1 LNVSGFSPLSLL
13 VKSREHTVILVD
25 LKTSTDFRKSM
36 NGVVSRNIVKC
47 KSRRAGITTV
57 DEWLIL
63 METKQS
69 AWWRKQQK
77 RAKMTWWSRV
87 GLGNLS
93 QADVERNEL

>member
-1 LNVSGFSPLSLL
+1 M
-13 VKSREHTVILVD
+13 KSREHTVILVD
-25 LKTSTDFRKSM
+25 LKMSTDFRKKMS
-36 NGVVSRNIVKC
+36 GVVSHNIVKC
-47 KSRRAGITTV
+47 ASRRAGRITV

-63 METKQS
+63 METKQQ